1 MLRRSRETTHEII
14 KIPLSLSST
23 NSIIRVNVSLRA
35 RRIKDTPRSRHS
47 LRSGPTKSTHL
58 IRFQYSTQFPRLVK
72 SLDGVDTL
80 EREKE
85 GKKIVKRRHLM
96 SATFNPFAGSLSFRL
111 RRVSSSY
118 RVAVKGACTRG
129 LASASRKFTWSDP
142 RKIRL
147 RSQVSGDQRVILP
160 SPRNAAVPR
169 GKTIIASLDL
179 SLACTSRAP

>member
-1 MLRRSRETTHEII
+1 MPRACFVDREKQHTKLSKFHSRSRRRTV
-14 KIPLSLSST
+14 LSALTYRCGRGGST
-23 NSIIRVNVSLRA
+23 QN
-35 RRIKDTPRSRHS
+35 TPRSRHS

-111 RRVSSSY
+111 RRVSSSC

-142 RKIRL
+142 RKIRQASGL
-147 RSQVSGDQRVILP
+147 R
-160 SPRNAAVPR
+160 
-169 GKTIIASLDL
+169 
-179 SLACTSRAP
+179 